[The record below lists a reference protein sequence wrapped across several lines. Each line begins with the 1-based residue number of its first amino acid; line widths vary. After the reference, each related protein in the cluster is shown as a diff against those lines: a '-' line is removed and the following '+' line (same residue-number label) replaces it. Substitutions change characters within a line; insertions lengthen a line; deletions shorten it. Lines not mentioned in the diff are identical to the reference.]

1 MVWYNQ
7 VAKQNQPYQRRTSH
21 EHTITR
27 SSEKAS
33 SSETRKKKRTKFC
46 SADVRCQPVKR
57 KTMRKTLRW
66 DMAIIKRAVTP
77 AAWTPEAAQ
86 RSRRDAHLQ
95 SILEQVRAVR
105 LGWGIRRSQ
114 EQGIHAKSQRND
126 LCSEAIGACGEDQ
139 KESRQADQQT
149 LPRTARTVRKGAN

>member
-27 SSEKAS
+27 GAEKAS
-33 SSETRKKKRTKFC
+33 NSEACKKKRAKFC
-46 SADVRCQPVKR
+46 SADIRCQPVKR
-57 KTMRKTLRW
+57 KTMGKTLRW

-77 AAWTPEAAQ
+77 AARTREAAY
-86 RSRRDAHLQ
+86 RRGRDGHLL
-95 SILEQVRAVR
+95 SILEEVRTVR

-126 LCSEAIGACGEDQ
+126 LCSEAIGACGEGQ
-139 KESRQADQQT
+139 KEGRQADQQT
-149 LPRTARTVRKGAN
+149 LP